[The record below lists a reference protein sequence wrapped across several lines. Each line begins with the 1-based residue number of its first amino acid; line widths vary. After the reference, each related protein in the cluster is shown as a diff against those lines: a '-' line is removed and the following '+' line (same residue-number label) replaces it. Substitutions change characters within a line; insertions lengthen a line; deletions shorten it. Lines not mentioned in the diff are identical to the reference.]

1 MKTLEQ
7 LDREGAW
14 DGTGTRL
21 DSGLY
26 FAGTDVLG
34 ATAGFVPMLHYD
46 PQECR
51 PKLDDGTFRRDEVA
65 SKTPALLS
73 SHQLAARRIEGCVE
87 FQLWVRLQAS
97 PL

>member
-21 DSGLY
+21 DFGLH

-34 ATAGFVPMLHYD
+34 ATGGFVPKVQYD
-46 PQECR
+46 PQDHR
-51 PKLDDGTFRRDEVA
+51 PRLDERYFRRDD
-65 SKTPALLS
+65 LS
-73 SHQLAARRIEGCVE
+73 SKSPEMLA
-87 FQLWVRLQAS
+87 
-97 PL
+97 PD